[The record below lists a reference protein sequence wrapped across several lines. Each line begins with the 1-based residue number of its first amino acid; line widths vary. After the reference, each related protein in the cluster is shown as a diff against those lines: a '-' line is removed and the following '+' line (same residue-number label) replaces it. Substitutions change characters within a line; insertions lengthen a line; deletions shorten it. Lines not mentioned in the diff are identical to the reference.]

1 MTSKKVGEGLPL
13 LGLGILGFVHEFVI
27 SDKAE
32 VFAIIIFAAV
42 AVKGISKLFEKK

>member
-13 LGLGILGFVHEFVI
+13 LGLGILGLVHEFVI

-32 VFAIIIFAAV
+32 VFAIIIFGAV
-42 AVKGISKLFEKK
+42 AAKGISKLFEKK